1 VTSHTLGKQAFSLR
15 FYQTMPHTCSYLPN
29 KEATTLFLD
38 PQQPVTLNVYD
49 SLTQVGFRRSGR
61 HLYRPHCQNCSAC
74 QSVRIPVDRFKPSRQ
89 QRKIWNR
96 NQDLTA
102 WVVDTHFSDEY
113 YQLYAEYLEARH
125 ADGDMYPPSVEQ
137 FRSFLLFNESWAR
150 LVEFRD
156 ADHQLLAVAAMDRLS
171 EGLSAIYTFYSPQED
186 RRSLGV
192 YAVLW
197 QINLAKKLGLHH
209 VYLGYWIKE
218 CRKMNYKEN
227 YQPLEILQQ
236 QQWVPFSK
244 KEDQPR

>member
-1 VTSHTLGKQAFSLR
+1 MTSNTPGEKAFSLR
-15 FYQTMPHTCSYLPN
+15 FYQTMPHACSYLPN
-29 KEATTLFLD
+29 REATTLFLD
-38 PQQPVTLNVYD
+38 PQQPLTLEVYD

-61 HLYRPHCQNCSAC
+61 HLYRPHCQNCNAC
-74 QSVRIPVDRFKPSRQ
+74 QSVRISVPEFKPSRQ

-102 WVVDTHFSDEY
+102 WVVNTRFTEEY
-113 YQLYAEYLEARH
+113 YALYEEYLEARH

-137 FRSFLLFNESWAR
+137 FRSFLLLSEPWAR

-156 ADHQLLAVAAMDRLS
+156 EQHQLLAVAAMDRLS
-171 EGLSAIYTFYSPQED
+171 RGLSAIYTFYSPEEN

-197 QINLAKKLGLHH
+197 QIELAKKLGLPH
-209 VYLGYWIKE
+209 VYLGYWIKN
-218 CRKMNYKEN
+218 CRKMNYKQN

-236 QQWVPFSK
+236 QEWIPF
-244 KEDQPR
+244 KEAND